1 MRRDRRLIGMLFGMP
16 ILQLLLYGYA
26 VTQDIRHLKI
36 VICDQDQTAQ
46 SRLIIQSVLAAPEYF
61 DLVGYVPTS
70 EDARKY
76 LQGAGASL
84 ALVIPKGFEAEVHR
98 GHVGQLQ
105 ALVDGSDPNAGTVAT
120 GYLGKIVASQA
131 ANILKSRLQASGLTG
146 LNGGIQTRLEF
157 WYNPTLESSFSLVP
171 GVVCLIT
178 GNLTIFM
185 SALAVV
191 RERELGTIEQL
202 LVTPMRPW
210 ELMLG
215 KLLPYMAMGFI
226 NVISTVVLAQLLFA
240 VPMRGSVITLLG
252 VSGLF
257 MLGSLGTGLLI
268 STVSKNQMQAT
279 MVASLILMP
288 NMMLSG
294 FMYPVSNMP
303 AWLQPITYFLPMR
316 YFLTCI
322 RGLMLKGNGF
332 SELTNQIWPLSI
344 LSILIFI
351 TAVLRFRKRLD

>member
-1 MRRDRRLIGMLFGMP
+1 MRRDRRLLGMLFGMP
-16 ILQLLLYGYA
+16 VLQLLLYGYA

-36 VICDQDQTAQ
+36 VICDMDGSYE
-46 SRLIIQSVLAAPEYF
+46 SRQIIQSVIASPEYF
-61 DLVGYVPTS
+61 DVVGYVHS
-70 EDARKY
+70 ANDARKY
-76 LQGAGASL
+76 LQGSGASL
-84 ALVIPKGFEAEVHR
+84 ALVIPRGFQTNINR
-98 GHVGQLQ
+98 GQVGSLQ

-120 GYLGKIVASQA
+120 GYLAKMIATRSAAIVQ
-131 ANILKSRLQASGLTG
+131 SRLAATG
-146 LNGGIQTRLEF
+146 LGKSAGSIDARLEY

-185 SALAVV
+185 SALAIV

-215 KLLPYMAMGFI
+215 KLLPYMMMGFV
-226 NVISTVVLAQLLFA
+226 NVATTVFLAQILFA
-240 VPMRGSVITLLG
+240 VPMRGSLMTLFG

-257 MLGSLGTGLLI
+257 MLGSLGIGLLI
-268 STVSKNQMQAT
+268 STVSKTQQQAT
-279 MVASLILMP
+279 MLASLILMP

-303 AWLQPITYFLPMR
+303 AWLQPITYLLPMR
-316 YFLTCI
+316 YYLTSV

-332 SELTNQIWPLSI
+332 GELTNQIWPMAV
-344 LSILIFI
+344 LSILIFLAAI
-351 TAVLRFRKRLD
+351 QRFQKRLD